1 MQDYRAGPEV
11 KAETPVQATL
21 RRAMFVLLVTV
32 SLGALIV
39 GKAEVYVFDWV
50 KSAVGDLLAPVLYAV
65 TVPVRAARD
74 VGSNLGRV
82 AALTEENDWLRA
94 ENARLRQWQALARR
108 LDGQNRELRRLLR
121 FDPGEEVRMVAAHVI
136 ADTGGPYAR
145 SLLMDAGSRQGV
157 RPDQAVVSG
166 EGLVGRVMSAGLR
179 SARVLLITDRR
190 SHVPVLAGQDRVH
203 AILVGDNGNRPK
215 LRFLPRNATVAPGDI
230 VVTSGRGG
238 VFPPG
243 LPVGDVGP
251 AMRSGD
257 RVDVVP
263 HVDWTRLQFV
273 RVIDRT
279 PSGFDMRVEE

>member
-1 MQDYRAGPEV
+1 MQEYRAGPEV

-50 KSAVGDLLAPVLYAV
+50 KSAVGDLLAPVLYTI
-65 TVPVRAARD
+65 TVPLRAARD
-74 VGSNLGRV
+74 IGGNLGRV

-121 FDPGEEVRMVAAHVI
+121 FDPGEQVRMVAAHVI

-166 EGLVGRVMSAGLR
+166 EGLVGRVMTVGHR

-203 AILVGDNGNRPK
+203 AILVGDNGSRPT
-215 LRFLPRNATVAPGDI
+215 LRFLPRNAAVAPGDI
-230 VVTSGRGG
+230 VITSGRGG

-251 AMRSGD
+251 AMRAGGG
-257 RVDVVP
+257 VEVVP
-263 HVDWTRLQFV
+263 HVDWSRLQFV
-273 RVIDRT
+273 RVIDSD
-279 PSGFDMRVEE
+279 PSGVHMQVEE

>member
-1 MQDYRAGPEV
+1 LQEHRAGPEV

-21 RRAMFVLLVTV
+21 RRAMFVLLVTIA
-32 SLGALIV
+32 LGALVI

-50 KSAVGDLLAPVLYAV
+50 KGAVGDLLAPVLHAV

-82 AALTEENDWLRA
+82 AALTEENSLLRA
-94 ENARLRQWQALARR
+94 ENARLRQWQMLARR

-121 FDPGEEVRMVAAHVI
+121 FDAGEEVRTIAARVI

-145 SLLMDAGSRQGV
+145 SLLMDAGGRQGV
-157 RPDQAVVSG
+157 RPEQAVISA
-166 EGLVGRVMSAGLR
+166 EGLVGRVMSAGVR

-190 SHVPVLAGQDRVH
+190 SHVPVLAGPNRVH
-203 AILVGDNGNRPK
+203 AILVGDNGIRPH
-215 LRFLPRNATVAPGDI
+215 LRFLPRNAALAPGDV

-243 LPVGDVGP
+243 LPVGDVGT
-251 AMRSGD
+251 AVKSGGG
-257 RVDVVP
+257 VEVVP
-263 HVDWTRLQFV
+263 HVDWTRLEFV
-273 RVIDRT
+273 RVVDRGVADFT
-279 PSGFDMRVEE
+279 SLVEE

>member
-1 MQDYRAGPEV
+1 MQEYRAGPEV
-11 KAETPVQATL
+11 KAETPLQATL

-32 SLGALIV
+32 SLVALVV

-50 KSAVGDLLAPVLYAV
+50 KSAVGDVLAPVLRTV
-65 TVPVRAARD
+65 TLPMRAARD
-74 VGSNLGRV
+74 VGGNLGRV
-82 AALTEENDWLRA
+82 AALTEENARLRE

-121 FDPGEEVRMVAAHVI
+121 FDPGDAVSMVAARVI

-157 RPDQAVVSG
+157 RRDQAVISG

-190 SHVPVLAGQDRVH
+190 SHVPVLAGANRVH
-203 AILVGDNGNRPK
+203 AILVGNNSARPH
-215 LRFLPRNATVAPGDI
+215 LRFLPRNAVLATGDVI
-230 VVTSGRGG
+230 VTSGRGG

-243 LPVGDVGP
+243 IPVGDVGAP
-251 AMRSGD
+251 TGSGA
-257 RVDVVP
+257 VVEVVP
-263 HVDWTRLQFV
+263 HADWARLEFV
-273 RVIDRT
+273 RVIDRGA
-279 PSGFDMRVEE
+279 PDIAARVEE